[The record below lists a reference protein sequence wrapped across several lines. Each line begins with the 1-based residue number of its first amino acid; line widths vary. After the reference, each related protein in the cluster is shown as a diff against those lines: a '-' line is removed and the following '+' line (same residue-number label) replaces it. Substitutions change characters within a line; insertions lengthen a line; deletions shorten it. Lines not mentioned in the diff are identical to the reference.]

1 MELISIVIP
10 AYNAEKTI
18 RRAIDSLLKQTYKNI
33 EVIVIDDGSH
43 DGTAAVCAEIEQ
55 ADARIKLVSINNAG
69 VSNARNVGIDNC
81 HGKYIAF
88 LDADDYVEPEF
99 IETFAFNINENVD
112 LICSGYK
119 VRAEDGKYL
128 FEQTVE
134 AVELA
139 KGEVYRGIEALQN
152 AKSFNVLWN
161 KMFRKSIIDENHIR
175 MDTRLSMG
183 EDFLFILEYL
193 DCCSNGIKLISK
205 TDYNYVLSQNGLQ
218 ATFKDNSQLRL
229 KQLEKLEIF
238 YKNNNYKLD
247 GFYREALRTVYI
259 VLLESGNSI
268 EKIKGVLKGP
278 MCRKLCGV
286 KVECTGKYKALLTLL
301 KINNAH
307 ITAVAVWVFK
317 KAKRVTGKSYE
328 W

>member
-18 RRAIDSLLKQTYKNI
+18 QRAIDSLLKQTYKNI
-33 EVIVIDDGSH
+33 EVIVINDGSH
-43 DGTAAVCAEIEQ
+43 DRTAAVCAEIEQ
-55 ADARIKLVSINNAG
+55 TDTRVKLVSINNAG

-81 HGKYIAF
+81 HGEYIAF
-88 LDADDYVEPEF
+88 LDADDYVEPGF
-99 IETFAFNINENVD
+99 IEAFAFNINENVD
-112 LICSGYK
+112 LVCSGYK

-134 AVELA
+134 AVELPKKEA
-139 KGEVYRGIEALQN
+139 YRGIEALQN

-161 KMFRKSIIDENHIR
+161 KMFRKAIIDENHIR
-175 MDTRLSMG
+175 MDTQLSMG

-193 DCCSNGIKLISK
+193 ECCSNGIKLISK

-218 ATFKDNSQLRL
+218 AMFKDNSQLRL
-229 KQLEKLEIF
+229 KQLVKLETF
-238 YKNNNYKLD
+238 YKSNNYKLD
-247 GFYREALRTVYI
+247 GFYLEALRTVYI
-259 VLLESGNSI
+259 VLIESGYSI
-268 EKIKGVLKGP
+268 EKIKGILKGA
-278 MCRKLCGV
+278 MCRNLCGV
-286 KVECTGKYKALLTLL
+286 KVNCAGKYKALLTLL

-307 ITAVAVWVFK
+307 ITVAAVWVFK
-317 KAKRVTGKSYE
+317 KAKKITGKSYE